1 MGHQYKRSRRAAP
14 GAPWLSGAQG
24 AAPVLGVCLLLAG
37 CHSSLSDK
45 GMQAELQ
52 SPLQRAKVF
61 LAAGDFR
68 HAVEACQEQVRAR
81 PSAASYVYLT
91 YVYQAIGGFL
101 DHHASRDE
109 WVKVEQLSRNLLG
122 GKVEQVVDPPDIMAR
137 VAKELIHESVEH
149 ESDVA
154 AAQATR
160 LDQAEVARLWEQQ
173 RAWRQ
178 RHPHSWWHGVPDAWH
193 WEGTGVALTGIQ
205 NGD

>member
-1 MGHQYKRSRRAAP
+1 MEHQDKGSRRG
-14 GAPWLSGAQG
+14 GAIPQG
-24 AAPVLGVCLLLAG
+24 LRGVLGVAAVLGLCLLLPG
-37 CHSSLSDK
+37 CQSSLSEK
-45 GMQAELQ
+45 GVQSDLQ
-52 SPLQRAKVF
+52 PPLQRAKVF

-68 HAVEACQEQVRAR
+68 HAVEACQEEVQAR

-122 GKVEQVVDPPDIMAR
+122 GRVDQLVDPPDIMAR

-154 AAQATR
+154 AAQAAR
-160 LDQAEVARLWEQQ
+160 LDQAEVARLWAQQ

-178 RHPHSWWHGVPDAWH
+178 RHPDSWWHGVPDAWA
-193 WEGTGVALTGIQ
+193 WEGVGVR
-205 NGD
+205 

>member
-1 MGHQYKRSRRAAP
+1 MEHQDKLSCGGGAIPQSSR
-14 GAPWLSGAQG
+14 G
-24 AAPVLGVCLLLAG
+24 VLGIAPILGLCVLLAG
-37 CHSSLSDK
+37 CQAPLSGK
-45 GMQAELQ
+45 GMQSDLQ
-52 SPLQRAKVF
+52 PPLQRAKVF

-68 HAVEACQEQVRAR
+68 HAVEACQEEVRAR

-122 GKVEQVVDPPDIMAR
+122 SRVDQLLDPPDIMAR
-137 VAKELIHESVEH
+137 VAKELIHESLEH

-154 AAQATR
+154 AAQAAR

-178 RHPHSWWHGVPDAWH
+178 RRPDSWWHGVPDAWP
-193 WEGTGVALTGIQ
+193 WEGVGVR
-205 NGD
+205 